1 MFLLGTLE
9 YLKMPTYDYYCGSC
23 EHTFEEQLLIKDRNK
38 PTKKPCPKCGKKDI
52 RKLVGAPGIG
62 DAVSLGRKKID
73 NGFREVLSKIEEK
86 TGQQVQRK
94 FD

>member
-9 YLKMPTYDYYCGSC
+9 YLKMPTYDYCCGSC
-23 EHTFEEQLLIKDRNK
+23 DYTSEEQLLIKDRNK

-52 RKLVGAPGIG
+52 RKMVGAPGNG

-73 NGFREVLSKIEEK
+73 NSFRDVLSKIEEK
-86 TGQQVQRK
+86 TGQKVQRK

>member
-1 MFLLGTLE
+1 M
-9 YLKMPTYDYYCGSC
+9 
-23 EHTFEEQLLIKDRNK
+23 
-38 PTKKPCPKCGKKDI
+38 
-52 RKLVGAPGIG
+52 VGAPGIG

>member
-9 YLKMPTYDYYCGSC
+9 YLKMPTYDYYCGAC

-38 PTKKPCPKCGKKDI
+38 PTKKPCPKCGKNDI

-73 NGFREVLSKIEEK
+73 NGFRDVLSKIEEK
-86 TGQQVQRK
+86 TGQKVQRK